1 MAQSNNMYI
10 FTGEEVVATE
20 LVPNLNDNFAKT
32 IDNLNNQIS
41 TNTLKTVNSVAKDAN
56 GNVNVKSLIPT
67 SIANSTNLNN
77 ITTSGEYLRTASTTV
92 TNSPTTKAFF
102 LTVLKNG
109 TLIKQVLT
117 EVDGTDPLTFT
128 RTYTGSAWSPWV
140 EGGKVKT
147 VDSVTPD
154 SNGNVSI
161 YPKGRTSI
169 GSWHS
174 TTNYYSKLLDYTF
187 VHSGSGKTNIDFSGV
202 FLISLTSSATS
213 LSSVG
218 LLFIRFRGDTNTLN
232 AARAEIIWL
241 STDFGE
247 RGNISD
253 SIVVA
258 YDWGTSTA
266 NKLYLSIWFKAFGS
280 WMTME
285 AQQLIA
291 EGGDFGKNVAI
302 WTPYINSTYQ
312 ASLPSNLTEVNV
324 QRRLPGQYDTG
335 IWQANEAVAVGTR
348 RYLYGRG
355 NAGILLECVKAGTTG
370 TAQPTIASSD
380 ITDTT
385 SSFEDLLF
393 SLPHTTLSHNSMYR
407 GKNLGTITS
416 SNVGT
421 FITEHGVNTGA
432 FKDVWVGDYLTI
444 QDGTYNAVWLVA
456 GLDTEYNRGD
466 AAFTSHHITLIPRGY
481 LTVSYMNATNITT
494 GGYVGSYMYTTKI
507 PEIVT
512 NLSSVL
518 GDHLLTRRALLT
530 NSVNTT
536 AASGA
541 GAGWTGSS
549 NNWAWYDVRA
559 VLPSEVQIYGS
570 TVFSSSGYDA
580 GDACNILPL
589 YNFRNHVKDVRSWF
603 WLKCVASGPYF
614 CCANGS
620 GVASAYLASY
630 VYGVRPLIWLG

>member
-32 IDNLNNQIS
+32 VTNLNEQIS

-67 SIANSTNLNN
+67 SIANNTNLNN

-147 VDSVTPD
+147 VDSITPD

-161 YPKGRTSI
+161 YPKGRTSMS
-169 GSWHS
+169 SWSS
-174 TTNYYSKLLDYTF
+174 TTSSYSKLLDYTF
-187 VHSGSGKTNIDFSGV
+187 VHVGASATNIDFSGV
-202 FLISLTSSATS
+202 FLVSLTTSGTS
-213 LSSVG
+213 LSAVG
-218 LLFIRFRGDTNTLN
+218 LLFVRFRGNTSSL
-232 AARAEIIWL
+232 AAAKSEIIWL

-247 RGNISD
+247 RDLNDCIR
-253 SIVVA
+253 VA

-291 EGGDFGKNVAI
+291 ESGDFGKSVAT

-335 IWQANEAVAVGTR
+335 IWQASEAVTVGTR
-348 RYLYGRG
+348 RYLYGRD

-380 ITDTT
+380 ITDIT
-385 SSFEDLLF
+385 STFENLLF
-393 SLPHTTLSHNSMYR
+393 SLPHTTLNHNCMYR

-416 SNVGT
+416 SNVDT

-466 AAFTSHHITLIPRGY
+466 TAFTSHHITLIPRGN
-481 LTVSYMNATNITT
+481 LTTSYMNETDVTT

-512 NLSSVL
+512 NLSSAL

-530 NSVNTT
+530 NNVNTT

-541 GAGWTGSS
+541 VAGWTGSS

-570 TVFSSSGYDA
+570 TVFSSSGYDT

-589 YNFRNHVKDVRSWF
+589 YNFRNHVKENRAWF
-603 WLKCVASGPYF
+603 WTRCVASGAHF
-614 CCANGS
+614 CDAG
-620 GVASAYLASY
+620 GYGYARAYHASL